1 MCATLLVAWQKR
13 ARRGGLIARLA
24 SSPPPNRSPDDNCYF
39 CLRMSI
45 CKHILTKIKAFKSIH
60 LMKTDL
66 SGASCFRGG
75 GWRCVRDGRELP
87 ESEQDVSCWDAREN
101 ACAMCAAS
109 SHHRELFRQQSR
121 RYRAE
126 SLSRN
131 TSYRTPSQGRANNV
145 FVIPRRKK
153 NFSFLSAHPSNGV
166 ELSTIQ
172 VTLSVDPS
180 ES

>member
-1 MCATLLVAWQKR
+1 
-13 ARRGGLIARLA
+13 
-24 SSPPPNRSPDDNCYF
+24 
-39 CLRMSI
+39 MSI

-66 SGASCFRGG
+66 SEASCFRGG
-75 GWRCVRDGRELP
+75 GWRCVRDGRELCGREQRERTRRFVLGCP
-87 ESEQDVSCWDAREN
+87 GKRLRSARPPRHHHESFFANKAVATK
-101 ACAMCAAS
+101 
-109 SHHRELFRQQSR
+109 R
-121 RYRAE
+121 RA
-126 SLSRN
+126 SRN
-131 TSYRTPSQGRANNV
+131 TTEVAFLHTPRSKGTGKQHFRYSTEE
-145 FVIPRRKK
+145 K